1 MVLHSCFTGVHQ
13 LAVEL
18 ASFFKRNWM
27 KVMGI
32 HARMLSHRNNLGDY
46 SNSNVFAK
54 HVSLG
59 NIFWN

>member
-54 HVSLG
+54 HV
-59 NIFWN
+59 